1 MKDQNFRNMEKAP
14 VPLHA
19 IDTVLVEAM
28 HGELVIL
35 YRLANVSSKGLRV
48 LYRQSFEKDLQAGH
62 LWDYDADRV
71 RAMILD
77 VYAERVSASA
87 ALALLEKFTPVKEE

>member
-48 LYRQSFEKDLQAGH
+48 LYRQSFETGH